1 MRKIIAAYFRSEQN
15 ASMASEEEYWAGLR
29 IFMEEAYPSNAPRP
43 EYEAVLNVSSG
54 SRHAWGE
61 KIFQTPLL

>member
-1 MRKIIAAYFRSEQN
+1 
-15 ASMASEEEYWAGLR
+15 MASEEEYWAGLR